1 MRNIVLTKQYIKDLE
16 KLRLD
21 KKFNEDELDAVI
33 EMLANDVKLASK
45 YKDHGLKGK
54 LKGFR
59 DCHIKSDLVLLYYK
73 TDSNELRII
82 TLVRIG
88 SHSQVIPGF

>member
-45 YKDHGLKGK
+45 YKNHGLKGK
-54 LKGFR
+54 LKF
-59 DCHIKSDLVLLYYK
+59 LYTEK
-73 TDSNELRII
+73 QIQKN
-82 TLVRIG
+82 
-88 SHSQVIPGF
+88 

>member
-59 DCHIKSDLVLLYYK
+59 DCHIHPDWILIYGK
-73 TDSNELRII
+73 TDTKELRILELI
-82 TLVRIG
+82 RLN
-88 SHSQVIPGF
+88 SHSNLF